1 LNIEN
6 ERTAFENFFVFCD
19 MEKSKNKKQKAS
31 LGDAMNG
38 LKEVGLPQGRPSKM
52 RTFTQALYT
61 LFKVP
66 DKRIAVD
73 DGGEDIGLNFRVIAM
88 TDEGLVS
95 CVNDMVDEKD
105 RITLRTFERYKRG
118 EIGANDPDGENVS
131 LFLSAYKRAID
142 QQRFAL
148 ARALADDVP
157 GGWQRYA
164 WLLERKFDDFN
175 LRSKSVD
182 ETPDVKRLVLK
193 VGE

>member
-1 LNIEN
+1 MNIEN

-19 MEKSKNKKQKAS
+19 MEKIQNKKQKAS

-38 LKEVGLPQGRPSKM
+38 LKEVKRPQGQQSKIRPI
-52 RTFTQALYT
+52 ALAMHA
-61 LFKVP
+61 LFETP

-73 DGGEDIGLNFRVIAM
+73 DGGDDIGLNFRVIAM
-88 TDEGLVS
+88 TDEGLLN
-95 CVNDMVDEKD
+95 CINDMVAPEEQ
-105 RITLRTFERYKRG
+105 ITLRTFLNYKAG
-118 EIGANDPDGENVS
+118 QIVDHEPDGIYAKLFVS
-131 LFLSAYKRAID
+131 SYKRAID

-175 LRSKSVD
+175 LRAKSVD
-182 ETPDVKRLVLK
+182 ETPDVRRLVLK
-193 VGE
+193 VE